1 MSSTSGVRGFGLA
14 AGLLCAA
21 VAPGAQAKD
30 APKESPGA
38 KMIFLNPATGGL
50 ISADPGGGGTKPK
63 PPARSH
69 PLSNNA
75 NPPPKA
81 KPPRPPVIESSSPLV
96 AAPATNLGL
105 RYWIDLMD
113 STGDHHEV
121 TRDRVFHSSE
131 RIQLRFQTNMN
142 GYIALYQVTSNG
154 KVALLFPDK
163 NKQLDDNRIDRGHP
177 RALPRE
183 DAWFRFDESPGTE
196 RLFVL
201 FARATEELELLLAE
215 RLLDHGPG
223 VLPPGDQIAS
233 KDLIL
238 EMAPDA
244 TYAVNPAG
252 APIEL
257 ESALRHE

>member
-1 MSSTSGVRGFGLA
+1 MSAIGARGFCLA
-14 AGLLCAA
+14 AGLLFAA
-21 VAPGAQAKD
+21 ALGAQATED
-30 APKESPGA
+30 TKEPPGA

-50 ISADPGGGGTKPK
+50 VSSDPGGGGTKPK
-63 PPARSH
+63 PPPRSR

-75 NPPPKA
+75 NPQPKA
-81 KPPRPPVIESSSPLV
+81 KPPRPHVTVTETPAQIA
-96 AAPATNLGL
+96 AAPVNLGL

-113 STGDHHEV
+113 SAGDHHEV

-131 RIQLRFQTNMN
+131 RIQLRFQSNMT
-142 GYIALYQVTSNG
+142 GYIALYQITSSG
-154 KVALLFPDK
+154 KVALLFPDRDRK
-163 NKQLDDNRIDRGHP
+163 LENRIDRDHS
-177 RALPRE
+177 RALPR
-183 DAWFRFDESPGTE
+183 DDSWFRFDQTPGTE

-201 FARATEELELLLAE
+201 FARATEELDLLLAQ

-223 VLPPGDQIAS
+223 ALPPGDQIAS
-233 KDLIL
+233 KDLVL

-257 ESALRHE
+257 EIALRHE